1 MEEVMSKSSKRY
13 IFLAIIF
20 SLVTITFGVLYHFNI
35 IARMDLYLAVTYVTY
50 FVGIALLYNGA
61 YVRESGHTTPTGFNF
76 GFGILFIIAS
86 ITMLVY
92 GLVSGLI
99 ILF

>member
-1 MEEVMSKSSKRY
+1 MSKSSKRY

-20 SLVTITFGVLYHFNI
+20 SLVTITFTLLYHFKVV
-35 IARMDLYLAVTYVTY
+35 ARMDLYLAVTYVTY

-61 YVRESGHTTPTGFNF
+61 YVREHGHTTSTGINF

-86 ITMLVY
+86 TVMLVY
-92 GLVSGLI
+92 GLVTGI
-99 ILF
+99 ILLF